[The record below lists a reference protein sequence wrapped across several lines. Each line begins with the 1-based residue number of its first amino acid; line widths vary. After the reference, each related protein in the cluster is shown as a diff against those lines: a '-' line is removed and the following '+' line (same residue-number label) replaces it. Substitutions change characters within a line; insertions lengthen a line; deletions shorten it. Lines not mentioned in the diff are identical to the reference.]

1 MKKLFVVALAV
12 GAVALAS
19 CSSANSANYATKE
32 YVDQQAAGVAERFNS
47 VDAKLSE
54 LEKEVAAL
62 KSSGSGNATLAAKIN
77 DLEAQINQMK
87 NTCPE
92 ACNEKISAL
101 EKDVAELKEKVEK
114 QSAHMER
121 EVEKSMRK

>member
-1 MKKLFVVALAV
+1 MKKLFVAALAV

-19 CSSANSANYATKE
+19 CSNANYATKE
-32 YVDQQAAGVAERFNS
+32 YVDQQVAGVAEKVNS
-47 VDAKLSE
+47 VDAKLSA
-54 LEKEVAAL
+54 LEREVTAL
-62 KSSGSGNATLAAKIN
+62 KSSGSGNAALAAKIN

-92 ACNEKISAL
+92 ACNGKISAL
-101 EKDVAELKEKVEK
+101 ERDVAELKEKVEK
-114 QSAHMER
+114 QSAHMEK